1 MIKLNRMTR
10 KRWAAMLLAAAFM
23 IASAPAAYADGPSGP
38 ASDTAI
44 AENSREEAKG
54 PGAGPEQTS
63 QPEQQPE
70 QTSQPE
76 QQPEQPEQTTQPE
89 QQPEQTTQPEQQ
101 PEQTTQPEQ
110 QPVQPEQPAEGMIA
124 SGGRYIDPTKPMV
137 ALTFD
142 DGPYAPVGNRIMDS
156 LEQHN
161 GRATFFVV
169 GSRVP
174 SYQAEIKRMHNN
186 GHEIGNHTYEH
197 KYLNKLNAAQIRSQI
212 DRCNQTVAAVTGEA
226 PALVRLPGGNKNNT
240 VLANINQPII
250 MWNIDTLDWKTRNA
264 ASSVQK
270 VLGSVKD
277 GDIVLMHELYTASG
291 DAAVTLIPALTE
303 RGYQLV
309 TVSELA
315 RFRGGLSNKGV
326 YYSFPK

>member
-54 PGAGPEQTS
+54 PGAGPEQ
-63 QPEQQPE
+63 QPAQPE
-70 QTSQPE
+70 QTS
-76 QQPEQPEQTTQPE
+76 
-89 QQPEQTTQPEQQ
+89 Q

>member
-54 PGAGPEQTS
+54 PGAG
-63 QPEQQPE
+63 
-70 QTSQPE
+70 
-76 QQPEQPEQTTQPE
+76 
-89 QQPEQTTQPEQQ
+89 
-101 PEQTTQPEQ
+101 PEQ

-186 GHEIGNHTYEH
+186 C
-197 KYLNKLNAAQIRSQI
+197 L
-212 DRCNQTVAAVTGEA
+212 
-226 PALVRLPGGNKNNT
+226 
-240 VLANINQPII
+240 
-250 MWNIDTLDWKTRNA
+250 
-264 ASSVQK
+264 
-270 VLGSVKD
+270 
-277 GDIVLMHELYTASG
+277 LYTSPSPR
-291 DAAVTLIPALTE
+291 D
-303 RGYQLV
+303 
-309 TVSELA
+309 
-315 RFRGGLSNKGV
+315 GLLSRMP
-326 YYSFPK
+326 SSA